1 MPSPRQASDKLQS
14 AMDDCVRAV
23 NLTIENLLPETDL
36 AEARLYDAMRHGTLG
51 GSDGRGGKRLRPF
64 LAIQSAFL
72 FNVDSSRARRVAAA
86 IEFMHCYSL
95 IHDDLPAM
103 DDASL
108 RRGQP
113 TVHKQFDDATAILAG
128 DALLTLAF
136 EVLADRDT
144 HSDPNV
150 RCNLVRELATAAGG
164 HGMVGGQMLDLI
176 AERDDVEFDVG
187 EISRLQRMK
196 TGKLMAFA
204 CEAGAILGK
213 ASDPQRRALC
223 AYAHDLG
230 LAFQV
235 TDDILDVEADPQ
247 DTGKDTGKDEAAGK
261 ATFVSTMGA
270 EAARGRAEMVV
281 AQAKRHLKIFEGRAS
296 MLEELA
302 DYVLARRA

>member
-1 MPSPRQASDKLQS
+1 MPSPRSASPELQN
-14 AMDDCVRAV
+14 AMDEVSEAV
-23 NLTIENLLPETDL
+23 NRTIERLLPETDL
-36 AEARLYDAMRHGTLG
+36 AEAELYEAMRHGVLG
-51 GSDGRGGKRLRPF
+51 GGKRLRPF
-64 LAIQSAFL
+64 LCMQSAFL
-72 FNVDSSRARRVAAA
+72 FNVPSARARRVAAA

-113 TVHKQFDDATAILAG
+113 TVHKQYDDATAILAG

-136 EVLADRDT
+136 EILADPET
-144 HSDPNV
+144 HPDPHV
-150 RCNLVRELATAAGG
+150 QTELVRELAKASGG

-176 AERDDVEFDVG
+176 AERDDVDFDVG

-213 ASDPQRRALC
+213 AGDAQRKALC
-223 AYAHDLG
+223 NFAHDLG

-235 TDDILDVEADPQ
+235 TDDILDVEGDETAVGKAV
-247 DTGKDTGKDEAAGK
+247 GKDADAGK
-261 ATFVSTMGA
+261 ATFVSLLGLDAAKARAQELVT
-270 EAARGRAEMVV
+270 EAQDALSSYGEDADLLRKL
-281 AQAKRHLKIFEGRAS
+281 AQFVITRDR
-296 MLEELA
+296 
-302 DYVLARRA
+302 